1 MVGVAP
7 IIPKDRFTNIREKLA
22 LPDYTIKKE
31 NNPFYQS
38 NILFYNNINRFNNN
52 YGWYFN
58 LFDSTLYSN
67 QPHNY
72 RGYKTN
78 IKKIKD
84 EIKIIMNMEK
94 RSLKF
99 IIDNEDMGDSYNNI
113 PIDKPLTPAILLYD
127 NDDSIEIIN
136 S

>member
-7 IIPKDRFTNIREKLA
+7 IILKAQIINIREALA

-31 NNPFYQS
+31 YNPFYYS
-38 NILFYNNINRFNNN
+38 DDLFSINVNPFNNN
-52 YGWYFN
+52 FGWYFN

-72 RGYKTN
+72 RGKKTN

-84 EIKIIMNMEK
+84 EIKIILNMEK

-127 NDDSIEIIN
+127 SDDSIEIIN
-136 S
+136 C